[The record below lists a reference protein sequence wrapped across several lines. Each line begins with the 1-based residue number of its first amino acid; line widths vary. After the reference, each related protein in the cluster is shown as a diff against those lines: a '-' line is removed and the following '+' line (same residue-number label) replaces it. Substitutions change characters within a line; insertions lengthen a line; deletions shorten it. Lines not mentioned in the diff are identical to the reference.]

1 MSKQQETWK
10 ESLARVRGEL
20 VESKNETV
28 EEIVEETQTEEDS
41 LIEEIGQL
49 LNDMDDAEKA
59 ESSEETVT
67 VESLQ
72 ARRLE
77 LQEELAKID
86 QQINELVEE
95 PVEKS
100 VEKLAEKNMLGRLA
114 KSLRLNQTGKQKL
127 FDYFEKG
134 ELQQ

>member
-1 MSKQQETWK
+1 
-10 ESLARVRGEL
+10 
-20 VESKNETV
+20 
-28 EEIVEETQTEEDS
+28 
-41 LIEEIGQL
+41 
-49 LNDMDDAEKA
+49 MDDAEKS
-59 ESSEETVT
+59 ESSEVT

-77 LQEELAKID
+77 LQEELAQID
-86 QQINELVEE
+86 QQINDMIEE

-100 VEKLAEKNMLGRLA
+100 VEKLAEKNMLGLTCQVLTI
-114 KSLRLNQTGKQKL
+114 KSNKTKQKL

>member
-1 MSKQQETWK
+1 
-10 ESLARVRGEL
+10 
-20 VESKNETV
+20 
-28 EEIVEETQTEEDS
+28 
-41 LIEEIGQL
+41 
-49 LNDMDDAEKA
+49 MDDAEKS
-59 ESSEETVT
+59 ESSEVT

-77 LQEELAKID
+77 LQEELAQID
-86 QQINELVEE
+86 QQINDMIEE

>member
-28 EEIVEETQTEEDS
+28 EETVEETQTAEDS

-59 ESSEETVT
+59 ESSEVT
-67 VESLQ
+67 VETLQ

-77 LQEELAKID
+77 LQEELAQID
-86 QQINELVEE
+86 QQINELIEE

>member
-28 EEIVEETQTEEDS
+28 EETVEETQTEEDS

-49 LNDMDDAEKA
+49 LNDMDDAEKS
-59 ESSEETVT
+59 ESSEVT

-77 LQEELAKID
+77 LQEELAQID
-86 QQINELVEE
+86 QQINELIEE